1 MQVKDHLLSGHTHSF
16 NEDQDY
22 NQDCITLIRIKI
34 RISAMEGQVVRLSY
48 LGKVGMVTLSVKE
61 VHDDKQQDQGL

>member
-1 MQVKDHLLSGHTHSF
+1 MG
-16 NEDQDY
+16 
-22 NQDCITLIRIKI
+22 
-34 RISAMEGQVVRLSY
+34 GQVVRLSY

>member
-1 MQVKDHLLSGHTHSF
+1 MSGHTHSF

-22 NQDCITLIRIKI
+22 NQDRNTSIRIKI
-34 RISAMEGQVVRLSY
+34 RIGAMEGQVVRHSY